1 MLARCL
7 RTVVVPIV
15 LATTATTTAAQ
26 TRTEYQG
33 ATALG
38 LALRP
43 LGNTV
48 RVLHIGAH
56 PDDEN
61 TALLATLALG
71 RGVDVA
77 YMSLS
82 RGEGGQNGIGPELGE
97 GLGLIRTEELLAAR
111 RLDGASQ
118 FFSRAYDFG
127 YSKTAAETFQHW
139 PRDSLLADVVAVI
152 RKYRP
157 DIVIAVFTGTPR
169 DGHGQHQASGIVARE
184 AMAAAGDPNR
194 FPEQIAAGLR
204 PFTPAKFY
212 QSPYGWRGRVD
223 ATLDAGKLDPLLGRS
238 YQQIAMAAR
247 SRHKS
252 QDMGVRQA
260 PGPRPVH
267 LVQIDPRTNQ
277 PVAHPS
283 DSLFAG
289 VPVSLA
295 ARATALA
302 EKAGPD
308 ARAVLQ
314 RAVPVLADY
323 DSGVAQVRRDMPL
336 MDPADQVRALARLR
350 NSLADVRRSVAALSD
365 PAAVEMRFH
374 LDDELRQMDR
384 ALMDAANVKV
394 DITANGDEVVPGQSF
409 DVSAIVWNGG
419 EAPVTVHDFAP
430 SLPLGWSVQPK
441 EAVAQDDGGFRR
453 RSAIMATD
461 TATPP
466 TVVKPGGLWRR
477 TFTVTVA
484 KDAPPTRAYFLL
496 KPRKGDLYQWPNDP
510 ALWGLPFQPQRVRAA
525 GDLEIDVASVPVDRP
540 ASYIDVDPHRGEV
553 HVPVAVVPDV
563 TVKLSPDLAILPLN
577 QAGRRTMELSAQVTA
592 HAPGGTSGTL
602 RLVAPDGW
610 SVEPASA
617 PIHLAKQGQE
627 STVRFSVRPPSGI
640 EARSHHVRAVF
651 RDEAGHSYDVGFQRI
666 DYPHIRPH
674 RLYSN
679 ATATVR
685 AFDVRV
691 AQGLK
696 VGYIAGAGDDVP
708 DALAQ
713 LGIQVHS
720 LDSDALATGD
730 LSQYDVIVTGIRAY
744 EVRPDLDAHNQRLL
758 DYVRD
763 GGTLIVQYN
772 KYPFANGNY
781 APYPVTMAHPHDRV
795 TDETAAVK
803 ILKPDNPIFNV
814 PNKIGPDDW
823 KGWVQERGLYFLH
836 TWDSHYTPL
845 LEMHDPGEAP
855 LDGCTLET
863 KLGKGTYV
871 YTGLSLFRQLPVGV
885 PGAYRLLANLVSLG
899 AHGARR

>member
-1 MLARCL
+1 MLARCI
-7 RTVVVPIV
+7 RAAVVPIV
-15 LATTATTTAAQ
+15 LASTATTTAAQ
-26 TRTEYQG
+26 TPTEYRG

-61 TALLATLALG
+61 TDLLATLALN

-77 YMSLS
+77 YLSLT

-97 GLGLIRTEELLAAR
+97 GLGLIRTEELLSAR

-118 FFSRAYDFG
+118 FFSQAYDFG
-127 YSKTAAETFQHW
+127 YSKTAAETFNHW

-152 RKYRP
+152 RRYRP

-169 DGHGQHQASGIVARE
+169 DGHGQHQASGIMARE
-184 AMAAAGDPNR
+184 AMLAAGDPNR

-238 YQQIAMAAR
+238 YHQIAMAAR
-247 SRHKS
+247 SRHRS

-260 PGPRPVH
+260 PGPRPVR
-267 LVQIDPRTNQ
+267 LVEIDPRTNK

-295 ARATALA
+295 ARAAALA
-302 EKAGPD
+302 QQAGPD
-308 ARAVLQ
+308 ARGVLQ
-314 RAVPVLADY
+314 RAVPALTDY
-323 DSGVAQVRRDMPL
+323 DTGVAEARRDMPL

-350 NSLADVRRSVAALSD
+350 NSLADVRRSVAALDD

-384 ALMDAANVKV
+384 ALMDAADVHV
-394 DITANGDEVVPGQSF
+394 DITASDDAVVPGQSF
-409 DVSAIVWNGG
+409 HVSAIVWNGG
-419 EAPVTVHDFAP
+419 QVPITVHDFAP
-430 SLPLGWSVQPK
+430 SLPRGWSVKPA
-441 EAVAQDDGGFRR
+441 ESVADDDGSFRR
-453 RSAIMATD
+453 RNTIAVTDSAA
-461 TATPP
+461 PP
-466 TVVKPGGLWRR
+466 TAVKPGGLWRR

-484 KDAPPTRAYFLL
+484 RDAAPTRAYFLL
-496 KPRKGDLYQWPNDP
+496 KPRNGDFYRWPDDP

-525 GDLEIDVASVPVDRP
+525 GDLEIGAAHVPVDEP

-553 HVPVAVVPDV
+553 HVPVAVVPGV
-563 TVKLSPDLAILPLN
+563 AVKLSPDLAILPLN

-592 HAPGGTSGTL
+592 EAPGGTRGTL

-617 PIHLAKQGQE
+617 PVRLAKQDQE
-627 STVRFSVRPPSGI
+627 STVRFTVRPPAGVD
-640 EARSHHVRAVF
+640 AGSHHVRVVF
-651 RDEAGHSYDVGFQRI
+651 RDTAGHTYHIGFQRI

-674 RLYSN
+674 RLYSD

-691 AQGLK
+691 ARGLR
-696 VGYIAGAGDDVP
+696 VGYVAGAGDDIP

-713 LGIQVHS
+713 LGIQVHD
-720 LDSDALATGD
+720 LDADALATGD

-758 DYVRD
+758 DYVRG

-772 KYPFANGNY
+772 KYPFANGDY
-781 APYPVTMAHPHDRV
+781 APYPITMAHPHDRV

-803 ILKPDNPIFNV
+803 ILRPDNPILNV
-814 PNKIGPDDW
+814 PNKIGPADW
-823 KGWVQERGLYFLH
+823 KGWVQERGLYFFH
-836 TWDSHYTPL
+836 TWDSHFTPL
-845 LEMHDPGEAP
+845 LEMHDPGDPP
-855 LDGCTLET
+855 LDGGMMET

-899 AHGARR
+899 AR

>member
-1 MLARCL
+1 MLTRCL
-7 RTVVVPIV
+7 RAVVVPIA
-15 LATTATTTAAQ
+15 LASTATTTAAQ
-26 TRTEYQG
+26 TRTEYRG
-33 ATALG
+33 ANALG

-61 TALLATLALG
+61 TDLLATLALN

-77 YMSLS
+77 YLSLT
-82 RGEGGQNGIGPELGE
+82 RGEGGQNGIGPELQE

-127 YSKTAAETFQHW
+127 FSKTAAETFSHW

-169 DGHGQHQASGIVARE
+169 DGHGQHQASGILARE
-184 AMAAAGDPNR
+184 AMQAAGDPNR

-212 QSPYGWRGRVD
+212 QSPYGYRGRVD
-223 ATLDAGKLDPLLGRS
+223 ATLDAGQLDPLLGKS
-238 YQQIAMAAR
+238 YHQIAMAAR
-247 SRHKS
+247 SRHRS

-260 PGPRPVH
+260 PGRRPVN
-267 LVQIDPRTNQ
+267 LVQIDPQTNQ

-295 ARATALA
+295 ARAAALA
-302 EKAGPD
+302 KQAGGE

-314 RAVPVLADY
+314 RAQAVLSDY
-323 DSGVAQVRRDMPL
+323 DDGVAQVRRDILL
-336 MDPADQVRALARLR
+336 MDPAEQVQALARLR
-350 NSLADVRRSVAALSD
+350 NSLADVRRSVASLDD

-374 LDDELRQMDR
+374 LDDELNQIDD
-384 ALMDAANVKV
+384 ALLRAANVQV
-394 DITANGDEVVPGQSF
+394 DVSAGDDQIVPGQPF
-409 DVSAIVWNGG
+409 EVSAIVWNGG
-419 EAPVTVHDFAP
+419 PLPVTVHDFAP
-430 SLPLGWSVQPK
+430 ALPMGWSVQPK
-441 EAVAQDDGGFRR
+441 AVVAQNDGGFRGR
-453 RSAIMATD
+453 NAIQATD
-461 TATPP
+461 TAAPP
-466 TVVKPGGLWRR
+466 TVVQPGGLWRR

-484 KDAPPTRAYFLL
+484 KNARPTEAYFLR

-525 GDLEIDVASVPVDRP
+525 GDLAIGAAEVPVDRA

-553 HVPVAVVPDV
+553 HVPVAVVPEV
-563 TVKLSPDLAILPLN
+563 TVRLSPDLAILPLN
-577 QAGRRTMELSAQVTA
+577 QAGSRTLELSAQVTA
-592 HAPGGTSGTL
+592 RAPDGTHGTL

-610 SVEPASA
+610 SVQPASV
-617 PIHLAKQGQE
+617 PVDLKHQDQE
-627 STVRFSVRPPSGI
+627 RTARFSVRPPSSIQAG
-640 EARSHHVRAVF
+640 AHDLRAVF
-651 RDEAGHSYDVGFQRI
+651 QDDGGQTYDVGFQRI

-674 RLYSN
+674 RLYSKAN
-679 ATATVR
+679 TTVR

-691 AQGLK
+691 AQGLN

-713 LGIQVHS
+713 LGIQVHP
-720 LDSDALATGD
+720 LDADALAHGD
-730 LSQYDVIVTGIRAY
+730 LGQYDVIVTGIRAY

-758 DYVRD
+758 DYVRR

-772 KYPFANGNY
+772 KYPFASGGY

-795 TDETAAVK
+795 TDENAAVK
-803 ILKPDNPIFNV
+803 ILQPDNPIFNV
-814 PNKIGPDDW
+814 PNKIGPADW
-823 KGWVQERGLYFLH
+823 QGWVQERGLYFLH
-836 TWDSHYTPL
+836 TWDSHFTPL

-855 LDGCTLET
+855 LDGCTVET
-863 KLGKGTYV
+863 HLGKGTYV
-871 YTGLSLFRQLPVGV
+871 YTGLSLFRQLPAGV
-885 PGAYRLLANLVSLG
+885 PGAYRL
-899 AHGARR
+899 